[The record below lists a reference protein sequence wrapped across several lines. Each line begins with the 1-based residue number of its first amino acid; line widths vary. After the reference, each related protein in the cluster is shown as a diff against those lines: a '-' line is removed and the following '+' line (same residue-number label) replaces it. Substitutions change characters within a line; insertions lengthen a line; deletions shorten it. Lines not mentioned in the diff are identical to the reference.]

1 MLTRLLL
8 AAAVLAP
15 MLMPTVAPAKTPHH
29 RHHAARVS
37 TATFRV
43 PAAKPP
49 RELRASRGMGEHVV
63 RTRYAA
69 GRHHPLMRGS

>member
-15 MLMPTVAPAKTPHH
+15 MLLPAAALARTPH
-29 RHHAARVS
+29 RHHAARIS
-37 TATFRV
+37 TATVRV

-49 RELRASRGMGEHVV
+49 RELRASRGTREHVV
-63 RTRYAA
+63 RTRYAS